1 LAQYLIK
8 GSVNRLL
15 PEKFKNRRMKKMKTE
30 RGFSLIELLI
40 VVVIIGIIA
49 AIAIPNLLAS
59 CRADNEAS
67 AISALRTL
75 TSAQATYQATVGGGK
90 YAADLA
96 ALRDAGLIDS
106 QLGGGTKS
114 GYNFAGG
121 ADSNRPRFYYSHTA
135 TPVVHGTGLAGTGT
149 RSFLVS
155 ESGVIYFNN
164 SSSAPT
170 IDANSR
176 TVSSGSPLN
185 P

>member
-1 LAQYLIK
+1 
-8 GSVNRLL
+8 
-15 PEKFKNRRMKKMKTE
+15 MKKMKAQ

-59 CRADNEAS
+59 RRAANEAS

-75 TSAQATYQATVGGGK
+75 TSAQATYQATVGGGA
-90 YAADLA
+90 YANSLSDLQT
-96 ALRDAGLIDS
+96 AGLIDS

-121 ADSNRPRFYYSHTA
+121 ADTAQPRFYYSHTA
-135 TPVVHGTGLAGTGT
+135 TPVVYGTGLSGTGT

-155 ESGVIYFNN
+155 ESGVIYYSN
-164 SSSAPT
+164 SATAPSIAAT
-170 IDANSR
+170 TR
-176 TVSSGSPLN
+176 VVTGGSPLN